1 MTEIVPFQPAAPRGS
16 SLELAPEAWKLASR
30 VADTDFVPKALRGKP
45 EAVLACILAGHE
57 AGISPMQSLSKIH
70 VVDGRPAMSAELMR
84 ALVLRAGHEIWV
96 EEQSSTRVILK
107 GQRAGSERVST
118 VTWTMDDAK
127 RANLSGKQNWRSY
140 PTAMLLARATSELC
154 RMIFPDVLAGIS
166 HTIEEIGDLSDDV
179 DPIYGAPEV
188 VPPKAHEPARATAK
202 ARQASTAEPGG
213 PDTETIDVAP
223 PPNRGDVPPLPG
235 EEVLED
241 ESDIVDAEVVEP
253 SPEEE
258 NPEVVEDEFGETES
272 DADGP
277 ADLEPV
283 VEDEWPQDDDPP
295 PPEPAPRVT
304 GAQMPAIRFNEAG
317 ITDRAERL
325 RRVVAIIGRE
335 ITSTN
340 QLTSE
345 EISAVVRWLDQ
356 YEPDTAPAHGSDP
369 DLAEATDV
377 PGVKERRTAVTPPE
391 EWTGDRWREFLRQR
405 KIKVGPALAEARKL
419 GAAYDPPLTFAT
431 LDDIAGS
438 PISGELIGWIEEQ
451 TP

>member
-1 MTEIVPFQPAAPRGS
+1 MTDIVPFQPAAPRGS

-166 HTIEEIGDLSDDV
+166 HTIEEIADISDDV

-188 VPPKAHEPARATAK
+188 AATPAATPAPVTAK
-202 ARQASTAEPGG
+202 ARAASTADPGG
-213 PDTETIDVAP
+213 PDTETIDLVP
-223 PPNRGDVPPLPG
+223 PPNRGAVPGLPG
-235 EEVLED
+235 EED
-241 ESDIVDAEVVEP
+241 SDIVDAEVVEVVEVDEIP
-253 SPEEE
+253 SDEEEKPEEVV
-258 NPEVVEDEFGETES
+258 PEPEPDEVPWPEDE
-272 DADGP
+272 
-277 ADLEPV
+277 
-283 VEDEWPQDDDPP
+283 DPP
-295 PPEPAPRVT
+295 LEQDPGPRLS
-304 GAQMPAIRFNEAG
+304 GAQMLAIRFNDAG
-317 ITDRAERL
+317 ITDRDERL
-325 RRVVAIIGRE
+325 RRVVGVIGRE
-335 ITSTN
+335 ITSSN
-340 QLTSE
+340 QLTPD
-345 EISAVVRWLDQ
+345 EISAVVRYLDQ
-356 YEPDTAPAHGSDP
+356 LGTVEPAEEPEAP
-369 DLAEATDV
+369 
-377 PGVKERRTAVTPPE
+377 RRTSAVTPPE
-391 EWTGDRWREFLRQR
+391 EWTGDRWREFLRAR
-405 KIKVGPALAEARKL
+405 KVKVAAALIEARAI
-419 GAAYDPPLTFAT
+419 GARLDPPLVFAT
-431 LDDIAGS
+431 LDDVAGS
-438 PISGELIGWIEEQ
+438 AVCSELIGWIEEKS